1 MPSEKSVRY
10 AVVFALGSL
19 ALGLAVSLFAVVRLQ
34 RRVADQRLHH
44 REHIDSLMV
53 SVAQR
58 DTLARLNSM
67 LEARYDSLPQM
78 RRRLDSLTA
87 YLDVIELRATYP
99 GYYLIIDTRQNRFH
113 LRRGDLLVRSGYC
126 GTGKGWTDSDS
137 GIVYNFGTPRG
148 LRNVIRTGEN
158 PYWYRPDW
166 YWIERGMRPP
176 EPESLLVIPDTL
188 SWEEQ
193 ITFYHDSLTGPERL
207 MVKKVPGALGDYKL
221 DLGDG
226 ILLHYGVGRGRN
238 SSHGC
243 IRLSENDLEAI
254 FETLEVGDPVVIY

>member
-1 MPSEKSVRY
+1 MPEGRPLRP
-10 AVVFALGSL
+10 AVIFALSSL
-19 ALGLAVSLFAVVRLQ
+19 TLCLAASLVTVGLLQ
-34 RRVADQRLHH
+34 RRIQRQRSHHADQV
-44 REHIDSLMV
+44 DSLMI

-58 DTLARLNSM
+58 DTLARLNS
-67 LEARYDSLPQM
+67 LLTVRYDSLPEM

-87 YLDVIELRATYP
+87 YMDMIELRATHP
-99 GYYLIIDTRQNRFH
+99 GYYLTIDTRQNRFH

-148 LRNVIRTGEN
+148 LRHVVRTGEN

-176 EPESLLVIPDTL
+176 KPESLLVVPDTL

-193 ITFYHDSLTGPERL
+193 IAFYNDSLTAAERV